1 MYKLEYYTRPNGAQ
15 PVAEWLDRLDR
26 QKSAVITAK
35 IFKLQ
40 QAGLELIKTEML
52 KGIKGISGLYEL
64 RGGQCRV
71 LVYYDKG
78 SDGFVMLHGFLK
90 KKAREPQEIDEGVR
104 LLREYLANR

>member
-15 PVAEWLDRLDR
+15 PVAEWLDKLDR
-26 QKSAVITAK
+26 QKYAVIAAK
-35 IFKLQ
+35 MVKLQ
-40 QAGLELIKTEML
+40 QAGLELLKTEML
-52 KGIKGISGLYEL
+52 KSIKGISGLYEL

-78 SDGFVMLHGFLK
+78 NDEFVMLHGFLK
-90 KKAREPQEIDEGVR
+90 KKARESHEIDEGVR